1 MLYSHSQ
8 NLPPDIKKLNRQ
20 LESHFGIDTE
30 SMRQMWRVSWSDDQ
44 YEKRM
49 TDRTDAGLIL
59 LSPEVRELPKYQ
71 WIVSKWILENLVAVP
86 SFQQGELADAKVSYE
101 CIYAFPQGKVPSF
114 EALQFVIDLVY
125 AAKGKKSLAKYKDP
139 DADHPLEKQQERVD
153 RLMEELF
160 GDESGLLGKTFKGEG
175 IVVPR
180 SYEPHGE

>member
-8 NLPPDIKKLNRQ
+8 NLPPEVKKLNRQ

-49 TDRTDAGLIL
+49 TDRTDTGIIL
-59 LSPEVRELPKYQ
+59 LTPEVRELPKYQ
-71 WIVSKWILENLVAVP
+71 WVKSRWMLENLVAVP
-86 SFQQGELADAKVSYE
+86 DFQQPELADAKVSYE
-101 CIYAFPQGKVPSF
+101 CIYAFPEGKIPSF
-114 EALQFVIDLVY
+114 EALQFLIDLIY
-125 AAKGKKSLAKYKDP
+125 AVKGKSSMRKYVDP

-160 GDESGLLGKTFKGEG
+160 GDESSLEGKTFRGEG
-175 IVVPR
+175 IVVPQTYR
-180 SYEPHGE
+180 SE